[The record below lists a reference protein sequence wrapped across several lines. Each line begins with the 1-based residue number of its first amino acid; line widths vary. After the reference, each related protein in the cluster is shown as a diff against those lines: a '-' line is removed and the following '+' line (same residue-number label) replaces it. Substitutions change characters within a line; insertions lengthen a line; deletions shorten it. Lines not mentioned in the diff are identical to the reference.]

1 MTFNTCGVE
10 EKLLPQ
16 SRPRTF
22 MSQTP
27 LNIALGGGVPC
38 AFLPH
43 PRPVQGWGVARMGDI
58 GGWSPE
64 QEWQ

>member
-1 MTFNTCGVE
+1 
-10 EKLLPQ
+10 
-16 SRPRTF
+16 